1 MLAVKSLQAF
11 WPLSYTKEGTKVKDL
26 SDNLPSCPRQTAS
39 HSHDQSILLVNEG
52 RPFRL
57 ELPVPRSLRVFP
69 IEHIGYLFSEMQRV
83 SGVHI
88 DEVYEFT
95 FHLLNLLIYLTRHP
109 Y

>member
-1 MLAVKSLQAF
+1 
-11 WPLSYTKEGTKVKDL
+11 
-26 SDNLPSCPRQTAS
+26 
-39 HSHDQSILLVNEG
+39 
-52 RPFRL
+52 
-57 ELPVPRSLRVFP
+57 VFP